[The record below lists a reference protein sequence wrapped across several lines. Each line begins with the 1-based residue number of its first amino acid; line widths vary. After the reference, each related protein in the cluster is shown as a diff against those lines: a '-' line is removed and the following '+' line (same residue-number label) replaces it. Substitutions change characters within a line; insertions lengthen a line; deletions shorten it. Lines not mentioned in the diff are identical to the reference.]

1 MIVMKVTEI
10 PAWRW
15 GGRFDPRLVRAVV
28 DAADA
33 TNDLALALAE
43 ASLLEQQ
50 ANTRLERLS
59 REGGT
64 AAAPRRRAAA
74 EAWYDEAGEFAERVA
89 RLYAGEALRFAF
101 LTAGLL
107 TRVQA
112 GVDPATLTPDVPDGL
127 QPSQLY
133 RDPSLLPP
141 PPVADEDD
149 VAAVNELSLALTY
162 ADIMAAVRLVPATG
176 ERDDALDTGAEDDE
190 TSSVWS
196 MGGVDLAQA
205 LHRYGHLCLWHLAG
219 TGPQAS
225 LTP

>member
-1 MIVMKVTEI
+1 MKVTEI

-15 GGRFDPRLVRAVV
+15 GERFDPRLVRAVV

-43 ASLLEQQ
+43 ASLQEQQ

-59 REGGT
+59 REGDT

-89 RLYAGEALRFAF
+89 ALYAREALRFAF

-107 TRVQA
+107 TRLKA
-112 GVDPATLTPDVPDGL
+112 GADPTALAPEVPDGL

-141 PPVADEDD
+141 PPIEDEDG

-162 ADIMAAVRLVPATG
+162 TDIMAAVRLVSATS
-176 ERDDALDTGAEDDE
+176 ERVDALDAGAEADE
-190 TSSVWS
+190 TSSVWGT
-196 MGGVDLAQA
+196 GGVDLAQA
-205 LHRYGHLCLWHLAG
+205 LHRYGHLCLWRLAG
-219 TGPQAS
+219 LRPETWP
-225 LTP
+225 TP